1 MYHEELKLK
10 FFKDIK
16 WAKNTIPKRQQYFS
30 LIGKTEDRYHKDVA
44 EMTVDE
50 LICAIKETH
59 RVSGLELCD
68 STYGLKQYI
77 SWYDKTIKDSL
88 TKQREEIINN
98 FDPLDYA
105 EELIDFGPCYT
116 FDQIESMISKVY
128 SRTDGFLIWPAFVLA
143 WIGLSVSEIID
154 LKEENFTWYNKQI
167 KIGGEVFQFNRAI
180 YDILKIYASTTTG
193 WRKQNRVF
201 QVKLVDVG
209 YFLKPTVTQNSK
221 KIPSQVTKKQIAAA
235 FDRFN
240 ALYQEQENDA
250 AFLSHQFVWRMGAF
264 DRLSQLDSQT
274 EGGIANATPKTIS
287 ATYRTTANN
296 RTKKLILAEYQ
307 IYKKKVAEVVK

>member
-1 MYHEELKLK
+1 MYHEELKQR
-10 FFKDIK
+10 FFQEINWSKS
-16 WAKNTIPKRQQYFS
+16 TISRNQKYFS
-30 LIGKTEDRYHKDVA
+30 LIGKTEEIFHKDVA
-44 EMTVDE
+44 EMTIDE
-50 LICAIKETH
+50 LVCAIKGTH
-59 RVSGLELCD
+59 KGTGIELYE
-68 STYGLKQYI
+68 STYALKQYL
-77 SWYDKTIKDSL
+77 SWYNSIFNDSL
-88 TKQREEIINN
+88 SKQRETIIHQ

-128 SRTDGFLIWPAFVLA
+128 SQTDGFLIWPAFVLA

-167 KIGGEVFQFNRAI
+167 KIGGEVFQFNRTI